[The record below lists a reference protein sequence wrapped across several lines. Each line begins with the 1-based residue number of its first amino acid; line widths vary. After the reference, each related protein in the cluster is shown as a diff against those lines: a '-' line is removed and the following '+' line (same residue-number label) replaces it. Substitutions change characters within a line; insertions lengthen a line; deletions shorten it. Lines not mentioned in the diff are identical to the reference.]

1 MVDYSATLPD
11 ALHGRDSRRQE
22 LNLDPNDYKSSTL
35 PLSYTGSGTLAFR
48 GFLKK
53 FRVARDPRANPD
65 RDFEVG
71 ASRGQKRTHA
81 RRGDQG

>member
-1 MVDYSATLPD
+1 
-11 ALHGRDSRRQE
+11 
-22 LNLDPNDYKSSTL
+22 
-35 PLSYTGSGTLAFR
+35 LSYTGSGTLAFR

-53 FRVARDPRANPD
+53 FRVARDPRADPD